1 MPSFES
7 LAKAADKNNDGVITA
22 EEAKAAG
29 TGGFF
34 KVFDVNGDGKITAE
48 DIDLMKAQMVK
59 GENVLVALKPGG
71 QGELGTDKI
80 AWKQTSGLP
89 YVPSP
94 LFYRGRVYL
103 VRDGGMV
110 SSFDAK
116 TGTPY
121 YQKERLDAGGSY
133 YASPV
138 AADGRIYFVS
148 LNGRV
153 SVVAAG
159 GEQPKILRQADFGER
174 ICATPALVENALYLR
189 TASALF
195 AFGQ

>member
-1 MPSFES
+1 M
-7 LAKAADKNNDGVITA
+7 AKAADKNNDGVITA
-22 EEAKAAG
+22 EEAKAVGMGA
-29 TGGFF
+29 FF
-34 KVFDVNGDGKITAE
+34 RTLDVNGEGKITAKNFE
-48 DIDLMKAQMVK
+48 MMKALMAK
-59 GENVLVALKPGG
+59 GENVLIALKPGG
-71 QGELGTDKI
+71 DGELSADKV

-110 SSFDAK
+110 SCFNSK

-121 YQKERLDAGGSY
+121 YQKERLDAEGSY

-159 GEQPKILRQADFGER
+159 GEKPGILRHVDFHER
-174 ICATPALVENALYLR
+174 ICATPALVENTLYLR

-195 AFGQ
+195 AFASNN

>member
-1 MPSFES
+1 
-7 LAKAADKNNDGVITA
+7 KAADKDHDGAITA

-29 TGGFF
+29 FGGFF
-34 KVFDVNGDGKITAE
+34 RGMDANGDGKITAE
-48 DIDLMKAQMVK
+48 DIDILKAQMAK
-59 GENVLVALKPGG
+59 GENVLVAVRPGG
-71 QGELGTDKI
+71 HGELSVAQV

-89 YVPSP
+89 YVSSP
-94 LFYRGRVYL
+94 LYYRGRVYL

-116 TGTPY
+116 AGTPY
-121 YQKERLDAGGSY
+121 YQKERLDAIGHY

-153 SVVAAG
+153 
-159 GEQPKILRQADFGER
+159 
-174 ICATPALVENALYLR
+174 
-189 TASALF
+189 
-195 AFGQ
+195 